1 MLRLGVI
8 GYGYWGP
15 NIVRNF
21 VMLPKSRVTMLV
33 DLRQENLDKVHAMYP
48 TIDVTTDCDRM
59 LLSPDVD
66 AVAIATPLSTH
77 YPLAKAALEAG
88 KHVFVEKPM
97 TTTSAQAR
105 ELIALAQRKKL
116 TLMVDH
122 TFVYTGAVRK
132 MRELIT
138 GGDLGDLFYFDSARI
153 NLGLLQQDTNVL
165 WDLAPH
171 DLSILSY
178 LIDEPPQAVQAVG
191 YRHVGERQ
199 EEIAS
204 MSLRYASGFHAHV
217 RVSWLSPVK
226 MRLTLIGG
234 SKKMIVYDDVEPSDK
249 VRVYDKGV
257 ALERPKVEV
266 TALTPMYRAGDV
278 VIPALDRTE
287 ALSIEARH
295 FVDCIE
301 KGERPLTD
309 GAAGLRVVAL
319 LEAAQQSL
327 DQQGAFVPLGA

>member
-1 MLRLGVI
+1 
-8 GYGYWGP
+8 
-15 NIVRNF
+15 
-21 VMLPKSRVTMLV
+21 
-33 DLRQENLDKVHAMYP
+33 
-48 TIDVTTDCDRM
+48 VTTDAREM

-66 AVAIATPLSTH
+66 AVAVATPLSTH

-88 KHVFVEKPM
+88 KHVFIEKPM
-97 TTTSAQAR
+97 TATSAHAR
-105 ELIALAQRKKL
+105 ELIALAERKDL

-132 MRELIT
+132 IRELIEA
-138 GGDLGDLFYFDSARI
+138 GDLGDIFYFDSARM

-178 LIDEPPQAVQAVG
+178 LIDEPPQAVQAIG
-191 YRHVGERQ
+191 YRHIGGRQ
-199 EEIAS
+199 DEIAAVN
-204 MSLRYASGFHAHV
+204 LRYASGFHAHI

-226 MRLTLIGG
+226 MRLTFIGG
-234 SKKMIVYDDVEPSDK
+234 SRKMIVYNDVEPSEK

-257 ALERPKVEV
+257 ALEAPKVEV
-266 TALTPMYRAGDV
+266 TALSPMYRTGDV
-278 VIPALDRTE
+278 VIPALDHTE

-301 KGERPLTD
+301 KHERPLTG
-309 GAAGLRVVAL
+309 GAAGLRVVTI
-319 LEAAQQSL
+319 LERAQHSL
-327 DQQGAFVPLGA
+327 EEDGAFVPLVA